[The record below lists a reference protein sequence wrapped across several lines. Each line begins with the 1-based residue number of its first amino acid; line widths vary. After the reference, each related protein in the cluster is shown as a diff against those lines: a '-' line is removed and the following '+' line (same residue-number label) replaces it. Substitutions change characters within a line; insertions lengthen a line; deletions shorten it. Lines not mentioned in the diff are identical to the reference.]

1 MSIDQ
6 PSLIDKLSMNT
17 LKINHHFLN
26 AWKIKKLIHVP
37 IVNDEYKETPVP
49 QKCHQNVANMQ
60 MKYGGETVLGF
71 GFYQLF
77 GLDDIIVEP
86 HSVWKRTDESYVDVS
101 LGYTNNNDEMLNP
114 IVDVPP
120 KSILF
125 APLKHFDSSKEFYDL
140 YESYVL
146 YKKEFVRFFPVNNPP
161 TTGEYSFFK
170 DKDLT
175 QLIFHR
181 NKSVLESE
189 NWKDFLSEVAY
200 RK

>member
-1 MSIDQ
+1 MSIARNVNQ
-6 PSLIDKLSMNT
+6 LSLIDQLSMNT
-17 LKINHHFLN
+17 FKINHHFLN
-26 AWKIKKLIHVP
+26 AWKIKKLIDVP

-60 MKYGGETVLGF
+60 MKYGGKTVLGF
-71 GFYQLF
+71 AFYQLF
-77 GLDDIIVEP
+77 GLDHIIVEP

-101 LGYTNNNDEMLNP
+101 LGYTNDNEEMFNP
-114 IVDVPP
+114 TVDVPP

-125 APLKHFDSSKEFYDL
+125 APLKHFDSSKEFYYI

-146 YKKEFVRFFPVNNPP
+146 GKDGVIRRTPIFD
-161 TTGEYSFFK
+161 TISYSFLK

-175 QLIFHR
+175 ELIFHR

-189 NWKDFLSEVAY
+189 NWKEFLEERESA
-200 RK
+200 

>member
-125 APLKHFDSSKEFYDL
+125 APLKHFDSSKEFYDI

-146 YKKEFVRFFPVNNPP
+146 YKKEFVRKTPLL
-161 TTGEYSFFK
+161 TTGKYSFFK

-175 QLIFHR
+175 ELIFHR
-181 NKSVLESE
+181 SKSVLESE
-189 NWKDFLSEVAY
+189 NWKEFLEERESA
-200 RK
+200 